1 MGYPEN
7 LRANSGPEDV
17 TLFAALLRYSKWA
30 PQNITAFTDDIRQKL
45 IYPQNSFPSGSEIN
59 FQFEKESTLIESIDC
74 LVTPEALTLPVGA
87 TFIRYVDYLA
97 MGIVESYTWRY
108 AGNTL
113 QTYYPVSDW
122 SKIQFLTDEHK
133 ENEQKLALG
142 NLSAAARNTYATNP
156 TPIRIK
162 IPTPWGCCRNKAP
175 VIAGLANKLNLNIK
189 FRTAPYFI
197 ETDGVKPQQ
206 INFNNVHLDFQA
218 IHFTGKVRQEL
229 VSLTMTKQGLS
240 YLFDDIAIA
249 NLPIAADS
257 FGPGKKVTL
266 DLTQFDG
273 PIRKFNFIIRS
284 DLQLDPS
291 NPLVAPYEIDT
302 TFLDGLNY
310 RIISNNMDIQDPYNA
325 NQDSIWQIN
334 KFYNGKYQVLQVEA
348 LFEEFPEAG
357 NMASGSLDFS
367 NYTAPK
373 LILDNANLPI
383 HPALTV
389 TVEAHRHNWLVHQ
402 RGNIQKVWR

>member
-17 TLFAALLRYSKWA
+17 ALFAALLRYSKWA

-45 IYPQNSFPSGSEIN
+45 INTKQLFPSGSELN
-59 FQFEKESTLIESIDC
+59 FQFEKESTLLENIDL
-74 LVTPEALTLPVGA
+74 LVTPQALALPLGA

-97 MGIVESYTWRY
+97 MAVVESFTWKY
-108 AGNTL
+108 GGNSL
-113 QTYYPVSDW
+113 QTYYPESDW

-142 NLSAAARNTYATNP
+142 NLSAATRNTYALAP

-162 IPTPWGCCRNKAP
+162 VPTPWACCRNKAP
-175 VIAGLANKLNLNIK
+175 VIAGLANKLTLIVK
-189 FRTAPYFI
+189 FKTAPYFI
-197 ETDGVKPQQ
+197 ETDGAKPQT
-206 INFNNVHLDFQA
+206 INFDNVHLDYQA
-218 IHFTGKVRQEL
+218 IHFTGKVRQEI
-229 VSLTMTKQGLS
+229 VSLTMTPQGLS
-240 YLFDDIAIA
+240 YLFDDIAIGNFPVPA
-249 NLPIAADS
+249 NS

-266 DLTQFDG
+266 DLTEFDG
-273 PIRKFNFIIRS
+273 PIRKFNIIIRTNA
-284 DLQLDPS
+284 QLDPA
-291 NPLVAPYEIDT
+291 NPLIAPYEIDT
-302 TFLDGLNY
+302 TYLNGLNY
-310 RIISNNMDIQDPYNA
+310 RIISNNMDIQDPYDA

-334 KFYNGKYQVLQVEA
+334 KFYNSKYQVLQVEA
-348 LFEEFPEAG
+348 LFEEFPEAQ
-357 NMASGSLDFS
+357 NMASGSLDFA

-373 LILDNANLPI
+373 LILENPSLLLNPE
-383 HPALTV
+383 LTV